1 MKKFLLAPAVAV
13 ALSGFVAVPALAAT
27 TVGDFTSSTASSLQS
42 SSTSGQPAPVPT
54 SDPNILVSPEVTP
67 EDLADSNVGVTV
79 LISNAEPGTV
89 ASEGTSG
96 MEDTIDGSGTAS
108 WTIYSTSTM
117 AAGVDVPV
125 QVTYTPAGGEET
137 VVDAAFSIVE
147 AYAAD
152 EGDDTEPT
160 PTEDPEPTAT
170 PDPTETPDPT
180 PSDGDE
186 DEAAVEYAL
195 SVDPKEITPADFVDQ
210 DKGVL
215 LTVDGLEADETVE
228 FAVSPEGS
236 NVSPLTEN
244 VDADEDGVAS
254 WTVHGTDA
262 SDPSA
267 YLGSYDVTVT
277 NEAGE
282 DLSDSFLVTNT
293 PGEDGNAGGDDDKKN
308 EDDKGDNG
316 DGGSDLPRTGAELG
330 GLAAG
335 AALLT
340 VGAATVLLT
349 RRRAAKA

>member
-27 TVGDFTSSTASSLQS
+27 TVGDFTSSTASALQS
-42 SSTSGQPAPVPT
+42 TSTGGQPAPVPT

-67 EDLADSNVGVTV
+67 EDLADPTVGVIV
-79 LISNAEPGTV
+79 LINNAEPGTI
-89 ASEGTSG
+89 ASDSLSG
-96 MEDTIDGSGTAS
+96 KSTTVDDSGTLVWVIS
-108 WTIYSTSTM
+108 SM
-117 AAGVDVPV
+117 GVMEAGDDVPFK
-125 QVTYTPAGGEET
+125 VTYTPAGGEEKA
-137 VVDAAFSIVE
+137 VDATFSIVE
-147 AYAAD
+147 SYSTD
-152 EGDDTEPT
+152 EGDDSEPT

-180 PSDGDE
+180 PTDGDE
-186 DEAAVEYAL
+186 DEAAGEYAL

-210 DKGVL
+210 DNGVL

-236 NVSPLTEN
+236 NVTPLTEN
-244 VDADEDGVAS
+244 VDADENGVAS
-254 WTVHGTDA
+254 WTVHGTNP

-267 YLGSYDVTVT
+267 YLGAYDVTVT
-277 NEAGE
+277 NEAGD

-308 EDDKGDNG
+308 DDDKGDNG
-316 DGGSDLPRTGAELG
+316 EGGSDLPRTGAELG